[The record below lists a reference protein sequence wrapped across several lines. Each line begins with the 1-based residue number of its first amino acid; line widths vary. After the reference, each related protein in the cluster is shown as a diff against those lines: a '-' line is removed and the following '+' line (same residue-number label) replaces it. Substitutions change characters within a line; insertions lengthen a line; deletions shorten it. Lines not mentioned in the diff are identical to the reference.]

1 MIPADEFE
9 KMIAHEKEPEIEVI
23 LWSLNLI
30 YRAFANI

>member
-23 LWSLNLI
+23 LWSFKSYL
-30 YRAFANI
+30 